1 MAGIRRIK
9 PDVEAAIVSE
19 YASGVSASKLGKK
32 YGIDRS
38 SITKVVRRCGGVVL
52 DQRVA
57 GGRPPIDPYSYVERV
72 VVLRKLG
79 LSQAAI
85 GREAG
90 ICQSQISRVLKCAGM
105 PTRDPKK
112 RDRHSGWKGGI
123 VCSGNGAYLAEHA
136 GPDFPWPEMVPRTGY
151 VLQHRAVMARHL
163 GRALTRYETVH
174 HINGD
179 SKDNRIENLQ
189 LRNGRH
195 GKGVVMQCRCCGS
208 QDIETVKIK

>member
-1 MAGIRRIK
+1 MAGVRRIK

-32 YGIDRS
+32 YGVDRS

-57 GGRPPIDPYSYVERV
+57 GGRPPIDPHSYIERV
-72 VVLRKLG
+72 VVLRKQG

-85 GREAG
+85 GKEVG

-105 PTRDPKK
+105 PARDPKK
-112 RDRHSGWKGGI
+112 MDKHGSWKGGLVTTGQGYI
-123 VCSGNGAYLAEHA
+123 AEYA
-136 GPDFPWPEMVPRTGY
+136 GPEFPWPDMVPRLGY
-151 VLQHRAVMARHL
+151 VLQHRAAMARYL
-163 GRALTRYETVH
+163 GRALTSYETVH

-195 GKGVVMQCRCCGS
+195 GKGVVLQCRCCGS
-208 QDIETVKIK
+208 QDVEPVKIK